1 MVSCTSYTNN
11 INRNSFRWPVNED
24 ILGYTSD
31 ESLCHLTSPLPLN
44 WRGKY
49 KLLDGD
55 FVMESQLITG
65 WWTLIRCFMKLYN
78 RSKSI
83 CVIKINMMSG
93 TNNGNL
99 IMESS
104 NNLFLLLANNPNKAK
119 RLFEAFIITFP
130 LLVPFYKMMLSISPM
145 QKIKSVTFKLTDK
158 ICVTQK
164 IELEY

>member
-1 MVSCTSYTNN
+1 
-11 INRNSFRWPVNED
+11 
-24 ILGYTSD
+24 
-31 ESLCHLTSPLPLN
+31 
-44 WRGKY
+44 
-49 KLLDGD
+49 
-55 FVMESQLITG
+55 
-65 WWTLIRCFMKLYN
+65 
-78 RSKSI
+78 
-83 CVIKINMMSG
+83 MMSG